1 MPNAVSLVSRVE
13 WRPCYRIISS
23 RFPPVGI
30 YDRVALPEDLDA
42 VFAVENLTNPRV
54 RDELGQIELVA
65 PGERLVG
72 EGATP
77 IMAAFTHLNPEG
89 SRFSDGSYGV
99 YYAGRSLDAAI
110 AETRYHRER
119 FLERTREEPIELD
132 MRTYL
137 ADLNADL
144 HDIRGRRDLAD
155 VYDPSSYRAG
165 QALGRELRALGSWG
179 IVYDSVR
186 EAEAQCAAVFRPR
199 ALSNCTQGP
208 HFGYLWDGSRI
219 TAVIRKTIEKT
230 Y

>member
-1 MPNAVSLVSRVE
+1 MPSAVSLVSRVD

-30 YDRVALPEDLDA
+30 YDRVARPEDLEA

-54 RDELGQIELVA
+54 RQELGEIDLVA
-65 PGERLVG
+65 PDERVVG

-77 IMAAFTHLNPEG
+77 VMAAFTHLNPEG
-89 SRFSDGSYGV
+89 SRFSDGTYGV
-99 YYAGRSLDAAI
+99 YYAGRSLDTAI
-110 AETRYHRER
+110 AETRYHCER
-119 FLERTREEPIELD
+119 FLGRTKEGPIELD

-137 ADLNADL
+137 ADLAAEL

-155 VYDPSSYRAG
+155 IYDPHSYAAG
-165 QALGRELRALGSWG
+165 QALGRELRGAGSSG

-186 EAEAQCAAVFRPR
+186 DAGAQCAAVLRPR
-199 ALSNCTQGP
+199 ALSKCAQGP
-208 HFGYLWDGSRI
+208 HFGYLWDGARI
-219 TAVIRKTIEKT
+219 TAVIRKSIEKT